1 MQFGYTII
9 YVPDVQASLAF
20 FEKAFGFT
28 QRFYH
33 ESGYGELESGPTV
46 LAFASH
52 DLGHSNLPE
61 GYVEAHASPKPLGVE
76 IALVTS
82 DVEAAHA
89 KAVAAGARSL
99 KAPMPKPWGQIV
111 SYLRCPDGTLIE
123 LCTPVHS

>member
-20 FEKAFGFT
+20 FEKAFGLK

-33 ESGYGELESGPTV
+33 ESGYGELETGQTV

-52 DLGHSNLPE
+52 ELGHSNLPE
-61 GYVEAHASPKPLGVE
+61 GYIKAHASHQPLGVE

-82 DVEAAHA
+82 DVSAAHRQD
-89 KAVAAGARSL
+89 VAAGARAL
-99 KAPMPKPWGQIV
+99 KEPVAKPWGQIV
-111 SYLRCPDGTLIE
+111 SYLHCPDGTLVE